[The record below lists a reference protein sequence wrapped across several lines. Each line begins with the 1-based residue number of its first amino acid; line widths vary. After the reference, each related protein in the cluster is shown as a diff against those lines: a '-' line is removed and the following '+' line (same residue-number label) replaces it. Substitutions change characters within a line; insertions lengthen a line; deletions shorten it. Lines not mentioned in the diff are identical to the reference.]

1 MLIDPHD
8 LKRNKPPVARE
19 EMTIRPKVE
28 APRQIP
34 NEVPREAPKPKE
46 Q

>member
-8 LKRNKPPVARE
+8 LKRNKPPVPRE